1 MTARIKTMN
10 TTRTIAFF
18 DTKPY
23 DRESFDRLNDGRYD
37 IRYFETRLTA
47 AALPL
52 ADGCDAACAFVN
64 AEIDRDVVEGLVAR
78 GVKVLAMRCAG
89 YNNVDF
95 KAAFE
100 AGLTVVRVPAYSP
113 YAVAEHAA
121 ALLLGLTRHIPRA
134 ASRTR
139 DFNFSLV
146 GLTGFDLHG
155 KTAGI
160 VGTGKIGRI
169 FADICKGFGMR
180 VLACDAFP
188 NPATGLEYVT
198 LDRLLAESDVVSLHC
213 PLLPETKHLVNADS
227 LAKAKRGFTL
237 INTSR
242 GGLVDSEALLS
253 ALRDGTVGAAGLDVY
268 EEESE
273 WFYEDRSDVT
283 RQNKTLSL
291 LVSLPNVI
299 VTSHQAFLTREALA
313 NIASTTLAN
322 LDAYFS
328 GAPLENEICYR
339 CTGTERPE
347 GASCPR
353 RTGGRCH

>member
-1 MTARIKTMN
+1 MKK
-10 TTRTIAFF
+10 IAFF

-23 DRESFDRLNDGRYD
+23 DRESFDRFNDGRYE

-52 ADGCDAACAFVN
+52 AEGCDAVCAFVN
-64 AEIDRDVVEGLVAR
+64 AEIDAAVVEGLVAR

-95 KAAFE
+95 KAAYE
-100 AGLTVVRVPAYSP
+100 KGLTVVRVPAYSP

-121 ALLLGLTRHIPRA
+121 ALLLALTRHIHKA
-134 ASRTR
+134 AARTR

-155 KTAGI
+155 KTLGV

-169 FADICKGFGMR
+169 FCDIAKGFGMR
-180 VLACDAFP
+180 VLAYDAFP
-188 NPATGLEYVT
+188 NPQSGLEYVT
-198 LDRLLAESDVVSLHC
+198 LDRLLGESDVISLHC
-213 PLLPETKHLVNADS
+213 PLLPETRHLVNAES
-227 LAKAKRGFTL
+227 LKKVRKGVTL

-242 GGLVDSEALLS
+242 GGLVDSEALLA

-299 VTSHQAFLTREALA
+299 VTSHQAFLTQNALA
-313 NIASTTLAN
+313 NIATTTFKN
-322 LDAYFS
+322 LDDFFA
-328 GAPLENEICYR
+328 GNALENEICYR
-339 CTGTERPE
+339 CLGSG
-347 GASCPR
+347 GAVKNCPHR
-353 RTGGRCH
+353 VNGRCKGAR

>member
-1 MTARIKTMN
+1 MKK
-10 TTRTIAFF
+10 IAFF

-23 DRESFDRLNDGRYD
+23 DKESFDRLNNGRYE
-37 IRYFETRLTA
+37 IRYFETRLTL

-64 AEIDRDVVEGLVAR
+64 AEIDRAVVEGLVKR
-78 GVKVLAMRCAG
+78 GIKVLAMRCAG

-95 KAAFE
+95 KAAYE
-100 AGLTVVRVPAYSP
+100 SGLTVVRVPAYSP

-121 ALLLGLTRHIPRA
+121 ALLLSLNRHIHKA
-134 ASRTR
+134 AARTR
-139 DFNFSLV
+139 DFNFSLA

-160 VGTGKIGRI
+160 IGTGKIGRI

-180 VLACDAFP
+180 ILAHDAHP
-188 NPATGLEYVT
+188 KSIEGIEEVSLE
-198 LDRLLAESDVVSLHC
+198 RLLAESDVVSLHC
-213 PLLPETKHLVNADS
+213 PLLPETKHMINAVS
-227 LAKAKRGFTL
+227 LAQAKRGILL

-242 GGLVDSEALLS
+242 GGLIDSEALLA
-253 ALRDGTVGAAGLDVY
+253 ALRDGTVGGAGLDVY

-291 LVSLPNVI
+291 LGR
-299 VTSHQAFLTREALA
+299 TRRCR
-313 NIASTTLAN
+313 
-322 LDAYFS
+322 FS
-328 GAPLENEICYR
+328 CRSP
-339 CTGTERPE
+339 T
-347 GASCPR
+347 
-353 RTGGRCH
+353 

>member
-1 MTARIKTMN
+1 MKK
-10 TTRTIAFF
+10 IAFF
-18 DTKPY
+18 DTKSY
-23 DRESFDRLNDGRYD
+23 DRESFERENNGRYD

-52 ADGCDAACAFVN
+52 AEGCDAACAFVN
-64 AEIDRDVVEGLVAR
+64 AEIDRAVVEGLAKR
-78 GVKVLAMRCAG
+78 GIKVLAMRCAG

-95 KAAFE
+95 KAAYE
-100 AGLTVVRVPAYSP
+100 RGLTVVRVPAYSP

-121 ALLLGLTRHIPRA
+121 ALLLTLNRHIHKA
-134 ASRTR
+134 AARTR

-155 KTAGI
+155 KTVGVI
-160 VGTGKIGRI
+160 GTGKIGRI

-180 VLACDAFP
+180 VLVYDAFP
-188 NPATGLEYVT
+188 NPASGLEYVSLET
-198 LDRLLAESDVVSLHC
+198 LLAESDVISLHC
-213 PLLPETKHLVNADS
+213 PLLPATQHMLNAETLK
-227 LAKAKRGFTL
+227 KMKRGVVI

-242 GGLVDSEALLS
+242 GGLIDSAALLA
-253 ALRDGTVGAAGLDVY
+253 ALRDGAVGAAGLDVY

-291 LVSLPNVI
+291 LVSMPNVI
-299 VTSHQAFLTREALA
+299 VTSHQAFLTHEALA
-313 NIASTTLAN
+313 SIAQTTLAN
-322 LDAYFS
+322 LDAYFA

-339 CTGTERPE
+339 CLGSG
-347 GASCPR
+347 GANKTDCPKR
-353 RTGGRCH
+353 SGGRCHKQEAH

>member
-1 MTARIKTMN
+1 MKK
-10 TTRTIAFF
+10 IAFF
-18 DTKPY
+18 DTKSY
-23 DRESFDRLNDGRYD
+23 DRESFDRENNGRYD

-52 ADGCDAACAFVN
+52 AEGCDAACAFVN
-64 AEIDRDVVEGLVAR
+64 AEIDREVVEGLVKR

-95 KAAFE
+95 KAAYDS
-100 AGLTVVRVPAYSP
+100 GLTVVRVPAYSP

-121 ALLLGLTRHIPRA
+121 ALLLTLNRHIHKA
-134 ASRTR
+134 AARTR

-169 FADICKGFGMR
+169 FANICKGFGMK
-180 VLACDAFP
+180 VLAYDAFP
-188 NPATGLEYVT
+188 NAATGLEYVT
-198 LDRLLAESDVVSLHC
+198 LERLLAESDVVSLHC
-213 PLLPETKHLVNADS
+213 PLLPETKHMINAET
-227 LAKAKRGFTL
+227 LAKAKHGFTL

-242 GGLVDSEALLS
+242 GGLVDSEALLA
-253 ALRDGTVGAAGLDVY
+253 ALRDGAVGGAGLDVY

-291 LVSLPNVI
+291 LVSMPNVI
-299 VTSHQAFLTREALA
+299 VTSHQAFLTHEALA
-313 NIASTTLAN
+313 NIAQTTLAN
-322 LDAYFS
+322 LDAYF
-328 GAPLENEICYR
+328 ADEPLENEICYR
-339 CTGTERPE
+339 CLGSG
-347 GASCPR
+347 GANKTDCPKR
-353 RTGGRCH
+353 SGGRCHRQETH

>member
-1 MTARIKTMN
+1 MKK
-10 TTRTIAFF
+10 IAFF

-23 DRESFDRLNDGRYD
+23 DKESFKRQNNGRYD

-64 AEIDRDVVEGLVAR
+64 AEIDRAVVEGLVER
-78 GVKVLAMRCAG
+78 GIKVLAMRCAG

-95 KAAFE
+95 KAAYE

-121 ALLLGLTRHIPRA
+121 ALLMTLTRHIHKA

-160 VGTGKIGRI
+160 VGTGKIGCI
-169 FADICKGFGMR
+169 FADICKGFGMK
-180 VLACDAFP
+180 VLAYDAFP
-188 NPATGLEYVT
+188 NLATGLEYVT

-213 PLLPETKHLVNADS
+213 PLLPDTKHLINADT

-242 GGLVDSEALLS
+242 GGLVDSEALLA

-299 VTSHQAFLTREALA
+299 VTSHQAFLTHEALA
-313 NIASTTLAN
+313 NIDTTTPKN
-322 LDAYFS
+322 LDAYFA

-339 CTGTERPE
+339 CLGSG
-347 GASCPR
+347 GAKKADCPQR
-353 RTGGRCH
+353 ANGRCHSAYGVL

>member
-1 MTARIKTMN
+1 MK
-10 TTRTIAFF
+10 TIAFF
-18 DTKPY
+18 DAKPY
-23 DRESFDRLNDGRYD
+23 DRESFDRLNGGRYD

-52 ADGCDAACAFVN
+52 VRGCDAACAFVN
-64 AEIDRDVVEGLVAR
+64 AEIDRAVVEGLVAN

-95 KAAFE
+95 KAAYE
-100 AGLTVVRVPAYSP
+100 SGLTVVRVPAYSP
-113 YAVAEHAA
+113 YAVAEHAF
-121 ALLLGLTRHIPRA
+121 ALLLALTRHIHKA

-155 KTAGI
+155 KTAGVI
-160 VGTGKIGRI
+160 GTGKIGRI
-169 FADICKGFGMR
+169 FCDICKGFGMR
-180 VLACDAFP
+180 VIAYDAFP
-188 NPATGLEYVT
+188 NASSGLEYVSM
-198 LDRLLAESDVVSLHC
+198 DRLLAESDVISLHC
-213 PLLPETKHLVNADS
+213 PLTPDTRHLISAET
-227 LAKAKRGFTL
+227 LAKTRPGVTL

-242 GGLVDSEALLS
+242 GGLVDSEALLD
-253 ALRDGTVGAAGLDVY
+253 ALREGTVGAAGLDVY

-283 RQNKTLSL
+283 LQNKTLSL

-313 NIASTTLAN
+313 NIAQTTLAN
-322 LDAYFS
+322 LDDYFAD
-328 GAPLENEICYR
+328 GPLENEICYR
-339 CTGTERPE
+339 CLGTG
-347 GASCPR
+347 GASKGDCPR
-353 RTGGRCH
+353 RWNGRCLRN